1 MVSEKT
7 IFFIVEPLQ
16 TGLYLKAFANG
27 IELVLDDY
35 LNNITELEKRFLKN
49 PCQSLMFI
57 YQQLQEYEPL
67 ALYLAKLIR
76 GIRIH
81 KLHGCAIIKYL
92 QQHSFHG
99 DVRIK
104 KAAQT

>member
-1 MVSEKT
+1 MIQT
-7 IFFIVEPLQ
+7 IFIVAEPLQ

-35 LNNITELEKRFLKN
+35 LNNITELEKKFLKN

-57 YQQLQEYEPL
+57 YQKMQEYEPL

-81 KLHGCAIIKYL
+81 KLHGCTIIQYL
-92 QQHSFHG
+92 QQHCFHG
-99 DVRIK
+99 DVHIR
-104 KAAQT
+104 KAAKM